1 MYRRLSLTGLRC
13 IVLLL
18 GLFWGLTAAC
28 DVWAQEAQQEKQP
41 DQPLD
46 GAALTKQK
54 GCVYCHGEHLEGTE
68 GKAPSLR
75 GVGLRRDKTFIEG
88 QIRNGGQSMPPFG
101 EALTNDEI
109 QTLVQYLSQMK
120 EAPAKTN
127 TDAKQRPGKKH

>member
-13 IVLLL
+13 IVLFL
-18 GLFWGLTAAC
+18 GFFWGLTAAC
-28 DVWAQEAQQEKQP
+28 GVRAQEQQQSA
-41 DQPLD
+41 QPLD

-120 EAPAKTN
+120 EASAKTN

>member
-1 MYRRLSLTGLRC
+1 
-13 IVLLL
+13 VLLF
-18 GLFWGLTAAC
+18 GLVVAC
-28 DVWAQEAQQEKQP
+28 ALRVQAQQQGAQEQQQEKQP

-46 GAALTKQK
+46 GAVLTKQK

-75 GVGLRRDKTFIEG
+75 SVGLRRDKTFIEG

-127 TDAKQRPGKKH
+127 TDAKQRSGKKH